1 MRWHREALTE
11 ELASEPDVAPSSR
24 QRHYRGKFG
33 TSKGCSKYHGDLE
46 ARMFGDHKV
55 NQKARTD

>member
-24 QRHYRGKFG
+24 QRHYRA
-33 TSKGCSKYHGDLE
+33 SLAQAKGIPSTTERPGSQD
-46 ARMFGDHKV
+46 V
-55 NQKARTD
+55 